1 MFKLSM
7 FPNVIHLIRI
17 EVRRNVSLPEVNLTL
32 NSEPLQ
38 GGRNLERIGVSSLNS
53 LIVTCLSILSLES

>member
-1 MFKLSM
+1 M
-7 FPNVIHLIRI
+7 HR
-17 EVRRNVSLPEVNLTL
+17 PEADTNKKMKIDFVNLTL